1 MLVPLSLLQK
11 FFSSPLSI
19 EEILQA
25 CDRIGIEAECS
36 NVFPDSLNTVVTGK
50 ILSASPHPDAERL
63 TVAIVFDGKG
73 ERQIIC
79 GAPNCRAG
87 IIVPIALPGAKLRNA
102 SGEIT
107 TIKKAKIRGLESQGM
122 CCGADELG
130 FPHLQKAERGIF
142 EFPADTPLGESACM
156 LLAGASLECSLTPN
170 LGHCTSLLGLARE
183 ISFLSPVS
191 LNIPEE
197 FSFASLPQETSICDM
212 HDAGACPVFYSVKI
226 LGLSCRR
233 SPEYLQAALT
243 ALGQKPLNAI
253 VDITNYV
260 MLSLGQPLHAYDSQA
275 VEQKSLH
282 AATLQSAQPLTLLNQ
297 ETYTLPAGSLVVADQ
312 HNILG
317 LAGVMGSAASSCSE
331 NTTEIILE
339 AAYFQPQAVRKY
351 QRTIQLHTEAAYRF
365 TRGVDP
371 QGVLP
376 ALHAAIHM
384 IQSLFPDAQISP
396 IQKIGDDSF
405 SPLSLSVRPKT
416 IKRLLDIELSTAEI
430 VAKLSSLGFQT
441 AVEEQAVR
449 VEVPS
454 YRHDIQE
461 ETDLVEE
468 ICRTTPFVQKTQK
481 ILPTYTPIYS
491 LKREL
496 TAFLANGGLQQ
507 FFTYSLLDT
516 EVSSL
521 SLQESS
527 LIPVQNSSWKL
538 RDSLL
543 PGMLKSAATNLHRQA
558 PYVYA
563 FEIGNVYSKEQN
575 RYQEE
580 ERVAILLS
588 RQVMD
593 DSWQGKTPLSFYT
606 IKGWVEKLLCQSG
619 ASIEDFSLQPSQHPN
634 FHPYQQAAL
643 YQKKHLLGIFGTLH
657 PQLCRKAQIKHDVVF
672 AELSLNVLL
681 SLKKKSGP
689 HYVPYPI
696 YPASS
701 RDITI
706 TIDRDLPADLV
717 RRELLSFESKWL
729 ESVHIVSVYQ
739 GRDSASQ
746 SKNVS
751 LRMVFRDHERTL
763 SRQEIEEEYERLTAL
778 LDKKLANIGQGN
790 S

>member
-1 MLVPLSLLQK
+1 MLTPIPLLQR

-19 EEILQA
+19 KEILQA

-50 ILSASPHPDAERL
+50 VLSTSPHPDAERL
-63 TVAIVFDGKG
+63 SVAIVFDGKE

-87 IIVPIALPGAKLRNA
+87 IIVPVALPGAKIRNA
-102 SGEIT
+102 LGEVT
-107 TIKKAKIRGLESQGM
+107 TIKKSKIRGLESLGM

-130 FPHLQKAERGIF
+130 FPHLQTGERGIF
-142 EFPADTPLGESACM
+142 EFPENTPLGESACL

-170 LGHCTSLLGLARE
+170 LGHCASLLGLARE
-183 ISFLSPVS
+183 ISFLSDTS
-191 LNIPEE
+191 LTIPEE
-197 FSFASLPQETSICDM
+197 FSFSPLPQESHSCDT
-212 HDAGACPVFYSVKI
+212 HNLEASPVFYSVKI
-226 LGLSCRR
+226 SGLSWKQ
-233 SPEYLQAALT
+233 SPEDLQASLI

-275 VEQKSLH
+275 VDQKSLH
-282 AATLQSAQPLTLLNQ
+282 ATTVRSPQQLTLLNK
-297 ETYTLPAGSLVVADQ
+297 ETYTLPEGALVVADQ

-317 LAGVMGSAASSCSE
+317 LAGVMGSAASAYSE
-331 NTTEIILE
+331 STTEIILE
-339 AAYFQPQAVRKY
+339 AAYFLPQAVRKY

-365 TRGVDP
+365 TRGIDP

-376 ALHAAIHM
+376 ALYAAIHM
-384 IQSLFPDAQISP
+384 IRALFPEAQISP
-396 IQKIGDDSF
+396 IQKIGEYKSD
-405 SPLSLSVRPKT
+405 PLSLNIRPKT
-416 IKRLLDIELSTAEI
+416 LKRLLDLSLSPSEIAE
-430 VAKLSSLGFQT
+430 KLSPLGFQT
-441 AVEEQAVR
+441 IAEESSVR
-449 VEVPS
+449 VEVPL

-481 ILPTYTPIYS
+481 ILPTYTPIYA
-491 LKREL
+491 LKRSL
-496 TAFLANGGLQQ
+496 STFLADSGLQQ
-507 FFTYSLLDT
+507 FFTCSLLDS
-516 EVSSL
+516 EIAAL

-527 LIPVQNSSWKL
+527 LIPVQNSSLKL

-543 PGMLKSAATNLHRQA
+543 SGMLKSAATNLNRQA

-563 FEIGNVYSKEQN
+563 FEIGNVYSKEHNQY
-575 RYQEE
+575 REE
-580 ERVAILLS
+580 EHIAILLT

-593 DSWQGKTPLSFYT
+593 DSWHVKTPLSFYT
-606 IKGWVEKLLCQSG
+606 IKSWVEKLLCHAG
-619 ASIEDFSLQPSQHPN
+619 VAIEDFVLQASQHPN
-634 FHPYQQAAL
+634 FHPYRQAAL
-643 YQKKHLLGIFGTLH
+643 YHKKQLLGVFGTLH
-657 PQLCRKAQIKHDVVF
+657 PQLCKKSQIKHDVVF

-681 SLKKKSGP
+681 SLKKKTEP

-696 YPASS
+696 YPSSS

-706 TIDRDLPADLV
+706 TIDKDLPADLV

-739 GRDSASQ
+739 GKDVTSQ
-746 SKNVS
+746 SKNIS
-751 LRMVFRDHERTL
+751 LRLVFRDHERTL
-763 SRQEIEEEYERLTAL
+763 SGQEIEKEYERLTTL
-778 LDKKLANIGQGN
+778 LDKNLANIGKGN